1 MEFLE
6 EINEIKRLKNE
17 LKEVGIDYMKYNKQY
32 NVHLYAPFKNDN
44 MKVFL

>member
-17 LKEVGIDYMKYNKQY
+17 LNEVCIDYMKYKKQY
-32 NVHLYAPFKNDN
+32 D
-44 MKVFL
+44 